1 MRERSGKHVSGNR
14 GGTVLIVTIWVVLV
28 LAGLALVFARSTRV
42 ALIVSCNQV
51 GSLAAECTA
60 AGAMAYIQAQL
71 RSNTEAS
78 VFVSSAPYEGMQI
91 GDGRF
96 WVLRSN
102 PEDDLQHDYGLTD
115 EAGKIN
121 LNSAS
126 MEVLLKLPGM
136 TAELASSIID
146 WRDGDDELSPG
157 GAESEYYLLLKEPY
171 NCKNGSLETM
181 EEVLLIKGASEAILY
196 GEDTNLNGILD
207 ENENDGDGSDP
218 PDNRDGRLE
227 RGIYHYATVYSIEPN
242 TDKAGQRRID
252 ITDMNNQRQ
261 LGDMM
266 RELLGGD
273 RYLEVMESIRR
284 SRPRNIID
292 FYYRSGLKI
301 EEFEQIA
308 DRLTTSRAETITGL
322 VNVNTASKEVLMCLP
337 GLEESDAEALVAYRK
352 SNQGLDTITWITKVL
367 EQDKA
372 IEAGG
377 AITTR
382 SFQYSAD
389 IAAASAD
396 GRAYKRVKAVFDT
409 RESGAKVVYWKSMT
423 HFGWPLEQ
431 GVLAQGRRDGVA
443 AAGM

>member
-157 GAESEYYLLLKEPY
+157 GAESEY
-171 NCKNGSLETM
+171 
-181 EEVLLIKGASEAILY
+181 
-196 GEDTNLNGILD
+196 
-207 ENENDGDGSDP
+207 
-218 PDNRDGRLE
+218 
-227 RGIYHYATVYSIEPN
+227 
-242 TDKAGQRRID
+242 
-252 ITDMNNQRQ
+252 
-261 LGDMM
+261 
-266 RELLGGD
+266 
-273 RYLEVMESIRR
+273 
-284 SRPRNIID
+284 
-292 FYYRSGLKI
+292 
-301 EEFEQIA
+301 
-308 DRLTTSRAETITGL
+308 
-322 VNVNTASKEVLMCLP
+322 
-337 GLEESDAEALVAYRK
+337 
-352 SNQGLDTITWITKVL
+352 
-367 EQDKA
+367 
-372 IEAGG
+372 
-377 AITTR
+377 
-382 SFQYSAD
+382 
-389 IAAASAD
+389 
-396 GRAYKRVKAVFDT
+396 
-409 RESGAKVVYWKSMT
+409 
-423 HFGWPLEQ
+423 
-431 GVLAQGRRDGVA
+431 
-443 AAGM
+443 